1 MARAQ
6 VTCDKSDNFKASFVS
21 VLKFQ
26 HMIQRGEVN
35 KTSEAKHTKA
45 FWMKNILKQTIQKLL
60 VTMPKRMIVTT
71 QKRLKDISN
80 TDKEI
85 YE

>member
-21 VLKFQ
+21 VLKSP

-35 KTSEAKHTKA
+35 KTSEAKHTKVLA
-45 FWMKNILKQTIQKLL
+45 NEEVLIT
-60 VTMPKRMIVTT
+60 
-71 QKRLKDISN
+71 DN
-80 TDKEI
+80 TKK
-85 YE
+85 Y

>member
-35 KTSEAKHTKA
+35 KTSEAKHTKVYANEKA
-45 FWMKNILKQTIQKLL
+45 FKTDNIKMSVTI
-60 VTMPKRMIVTT
+60 
-71 QKRLKDISN
+71 
-80 TDKEI
+80 
-85 YE
+85 